1 MQYRKLFLLI
11 FITGFFLNGRAQSLQ
26 KIPAGFWITCGDD
39 KAMIIDP
46 ANAGNST
53 SGMVWQWENSEA
65 KDLPSIYQKLL
76 KPLDDCKPVNNGRE
90 LLLTSSG
97 GATILVDVA
106 TKKVRFYAR
115 TPMAH
120 SAALLPGGYIAVT
133 NSTHPEGNS
142 IEIYHIDR
150 PEKVICK
157 DTLYSGHGVVWNE
170 KRKLLYVL
178 GFDELRAYTF
188 NPKAKGK
195 ELVKKAHWKLP
206 ALGGHD
212 LSVVDEDQLLVS
224 AHGHVWHFMIPQTL
238 FTPFQLLAEQSNV
251 KSVNYNKVTK

>member
-1 MQYRKLFLLI
+1 MQYRKLFLLVL
-11 FITGFFLNGRAQSLQ
+11 ITGFFLNGRAQSLQ
-26 KIPAGFWITCGDD
+26 KIPAGFWVTCGDD

-46 ANAGNST
+46 ANVRNNA
-53 SGMVWQWENSEA
+53 SGIVWQWENSEA
-65 KDLPSIYQKLL
+65 KDLPSIYRKLL
-76 KPLDDCKPVNNGRE
+76 KPLDDCKPVDNGTK

-97 GATILVDVA
+97 GATLLVAVA
-106 TKKVRFYAR
+106 TKQVLFYAR

-120 SAALLPGGYIAVT
+120 SAALLPGGYIAVA

-142 IEIYHIDR
+142 IEIYHIDHS
-150 PEKVICK
+150 EKVICK

-195 ELVKKAHWKLP
+195 ELVKTAHW
-206 ALGGHD
+206 
-212 LSVVDEDQLLVS
+212 
-224 AHGHVWHFMIPQTL
+224 
-238 FTPFQLLAEQSNV
+238 
-251 KSVNYNKVTK
+251 